1 MTPTR
6 ILAVDD
12 ERANLRLLSIALGN
26 EGHLVDVATNGEEA
40 LDLAAKFPPDLVL
53 LDINM
58 PNLDGFQVLAR
69 LRDIEGCRT
78 TPVIFLTGV
87 EDLSAKMRGF
97 SMGAVD
103 YVVKPFHLEE
113 VRARVRIHLQLSH
126 SLKALAHEQARH
138 IESLATAQR
147 SILVQPKDMPEARFS
162 THFQP
167 AQEAGGDTYDVLD
180 LGAGIYGYFVGDVS
194 GHDLGSS
201 LVASAATALLRQNSG
216 PAWSPQDTFRIVNG
230 ALVDWLP
237 PGRFLTATLVRMNRN
252 THTLRVVSAA
262 HPPVAIVTAAG
273 DVSLLDCRGDVLGA
287 FSEARFESFE
297 RKVHPGD
304 HVVLYTDGLLEARG
318 RSLKESLG
326 LLETTLA
333 SLAKTPLE
341 ELPGRLVQAM
351 APVEGADDVLVLAF
365 RV

>member
-12 ERANLRLLSIALGN
+12 QRANLRLLSIALGN
-26 EGHLVDVATNGEEA
+26 EGHLVDLASSGEEA
-40 LDLAAKFPPDLVL
+40 LSLAAKSPPDLVL
-53 LDINM
+53 LDIAM
-58 PNLDGFQVLAR
+58 PDLDGFQVLAG

-113 VRARVRIHLQLSH
+113 LRARVRIHLQLSH
-126 SLKALAHEQARH
+126 SLKALAHEQARR
-138 IESLATAQR
+138 IESLAIAQR
-147 SILVQPKDMPEARFS
+147 SILVQPQDIPDARFA

-167 AQEAGGDTYDVLD
+167 AQEAGGDIYDVLD
-180 LGAGIYGYFVGDVS
+180 MGAGIYGYFVGDVS

-216 PAWSPQDTFRIVNG
+216 PAWSPEDTFRIVNG

-237 PGRFLTATLVRMNRN
+237 PGRFLTAALVRMNWN
-252 THTLRVVSAA
+252 THSLRVVSAA
-262 HPPVAIVTAAG
+262 HPPVAIVEPSGVVTF
-273 DVSLLDCRGDVLGA
+273 LECRGDVLGA

-297 RKVHPGD
+297 RKIKPGD
-304 HVVLYTDGLLEARG
+304 RVVLYTDGLLEARG
-318 RSLKESLG
+318 RSLKESLD
-326 LLETTLA
+326 LLGNILS
-333 SLAKTPLE
+333 SLATTPLE
-341 ELPGRLVQAM
+341 GLPGQIVRSM
-351 APVEGADDVLVLAF
+351 APIEGADDVLVLAF
-365 RV
+365 EA